1 MSDSRVTVFLI
12 YLLVAIVIRGPGFE
26 RLRIG
31 STHHQSSNCFLLVAV
46 VTRGPDSSLDGP
58 LSLPITQFREGHSP
72 PFRDVLAS
80 CLVLSWLS
88 AWVLRCYGWKVGS
101 SLVFGV
107 LIVGLVSLET
117 FLIDGQLW
125 SSKGA
130 PFVRFSPSSSILISS
145 SLRLN
150 TTTLPASSY
159 TLSVMSQQP
168 RPAPYHRR
176 PVPYPPPYERVA
188 SHPYGLRPRVTPIRS
203 YGPVPRPTPVRPANN
218 MPARRPGFVQQA
230 VASMPVIRNV
240 PFCLDSVCPVPSMP
254 ARRAANVHQVVDSS
268 ANLVSNSYRIGDRGG
283 PVMSANIRDPRFLMG
298 NQSGIRAGLA
308 NPFLSPFYNPNARD
322 TPMYPPSPVFDRV
335 IRHPSPFPFPPDW
348 SVFFRDAESSQ
359 GSSAGRRM
367 DLDIPLVD
375 HIGPQASGSSNVSLR
390 ANSAIVVPPAPRPR
404 NMSTPPSSPR
414 NPPGY
419 VPSPR
424 AATWGQRRRS
434 ESSTPGWP
442 SSARDSSAASV
453 AEQAEIVT
461 YHTLDVDQIHML
473 LEQPE
478 GLNPYDRHV
487 FSNQVPKDK
496 YRFAV
501 VRFIRLCHDHPTTN
515 QAERDGRVAFFESL
529 RYLRRPDATTSH

>member
-1 MSDSRVTVFLI
+1 M
-12 YLLVAIVIRGPGFE
+12 
-26 RLRIG
+26 
-31 STHHQSSNCFLLVAV
+31 
-46 VTRGPDSSLDGP
+46 RGPDSSLDGP
-58 LSLPITQFREGHSP
+58 LSLPITRFREGHSP

-88 AWVLRCYGWKVGS
+88 AWVLRRYGWKVGS

-218 MPARRPGFVQQA
+218 IPARRPGFVQRG

-240 PFCLDSVCPVPSMP
+240 PFLSDS
-254 ARRAANVHQVVDSS
+254 ATQAAHVQRVVDSMPS
-268 ANLVSNSYRIGDRGG
+268 PVSNSF
-283 PVMSANIRDPRFLMG
+283 RFV
-298 NQSGIRAGLA
+298 
-308 NPFLSPFYNPNARD
+308 YNPNARD

-375 HIGPQASGSSNVSLR
+375 RIGPQASGSSDVSLR

-434 ESSTPGWP
+434 ESSTPGP
-442 SSARDSSAASV
+442 GPTSARDSSAASV
-453 AEQAEIVT
+453 AEHAEIVMT
-461 YHTLDVDQIHML
+461 SIVLPLFVSLDSAMIIL
-473 LEQPE
+473 LLIK
-478 GLNPYDRHV
+478 LNV
-487 FSNQVPKDK
+487 MV
-496 YRFAV
+496 
-501 VRFIRLCHDHPTTN
+501 
-515 QAERDGRVAFFESL
+515 E
-529 RYLRRPDATTSH
+529 

>member
-1 MSDSRVTVFLI
+1 M
-12 YLLVAIVIRGPGFE
+12 
-26 RLRIG
+26 
-31 STHHQSSNCFLLVAV
+31 
-46 VTRGPDSSLDGP
+46 RGPDSSLDGP
-58 LSLPITQFREGHSP
+58 LSLPITRFREGHSP

-88 AWVLRCYGWKVGS
+88 AWVLRRYGWKVGS

-107 LIVGLVSLET
+107 LIVGLLIASSQHYDPSCFVIYLVRYVST
-117 FLIDGQLW
+117 TTSCSI
-125 SSKGA
+125 
-130 PFVRFSPSSSILISS
+130 PSSACAL
-145 SLRLN
+145 
-150 TTTLPASSY
+150 
-159 TLSVMSQQP
+159 
-168 RPAPYHRR
+168 
-176 PVPYPPPYERVA
+176 PPPYERVA

-218 MPARRPGFVQQA
+218 IPARRPGFVQRG

-240 PFCLDSVCPVPSMP
+240 PFLSDSVRPVPSMP
-254 ARRAANVHQVVDSS
+254 ATRAAHVQRVVDSMPS
-268 ANLVSNSYRIGDRGG
+268 PVSNSFRFGGRGG

-298 NQSGIRAGLA
+298 NQSGIRADSA
-308 NPFLSPFYNPNARD
+308 NPFLSPVYNPNARD

-375 HIGPQASGSSNVSLR
+375 RIGPQASGSSDVSLR

-434 ESSTPGWP
+434 ESSTPGP
-442 SSARDSSAASV
+442 GPTSARDSSAASV
-453 AEQAEIVT
+453 AEHAEIVT
-461 YHTLDVDQIHML
+461 YHT
-473 LEQPE
+473 
-478 GLNPYDRHV
+478 
-487 FSNQVPKDK
+487 
-496 YRFAV
+496 
-501 VRFIRLCHDHPTTN
+501 TTKITN
-515 QAERDGRVAFFESL
+515 FTQSKNA
-529 RYLRRPDATTSH
+529 H

>member
-1 MSDSRVTVFLI
+1 M
-12 YLLVAIVIRGPGFE
+12 RG
-26 RLRIG
+26 
-31 STHHQSSNCFLLVAV
+31 SA
-46 VTRGPDSSLDGP
+46 SSLDRP
-58 LSLPITQFREGHSP
+58 STLPITRFCEGHSP

-80 CLVLSWLS
+80 CVVLSWLS
-88 AWVLRCYGWKVGS
+88 AWVLRRYGWKVGS

-117 FLIDGQLW
+117 FLIDDQLW

-168 RPAPYHRR
+168 RPAPYQRR

-218 MPARRPGFVQQA
+218 IPTWFCPTRRGVHA
-230 VASMPVIRNV
+230 VIRNV
-240 PFCLDSVCPVPSMP
+240 PFLSDSVRPVPSMP
-254 ARRAANVHQVVDSS
+254 ATSCSCSTVVDSMPS
-268 ANLVSNSYRIGDRGG
+268 PVSNSFRFGG
-283 PVMSANIRDPRFLMG
+283 L
-298 NQSGIRAGLA
+298 
-308 NPFLSPFYNPNARD
+308 YNPNARD

-375 HIGPQASGSSNVSLR
+375 RIGPQASGSSDVSLR

-434 ESSTPGWP
+434 ESSTPGP
-442 SSARDSSAASV
+442 GPTSARDSLAASV
-453 AEQAEIVT
+453 AEHAEIVT

-487 FSNQVPKDK
+487 FSNRVPKDK

-529 RYLRRPDATTSH
+529 RYLAP